1 VTYNGSTYI
10 CYLNGMTAIAPDSGN
25 LSWELFVEQ
34 GNTGPTGDTGPTG
47 STGPTGEAYVNID
60 GGSPTSV
67 YGGITSLDGG
77 ELT

>member
-1 VTYNGSTYI
+1 MSQLKYYNPNTQQ
-10 CYLNGMTAIAPDSGN
+10 
-25 LSWELFVEQ
+25 WEPIVI
-34 GNTGPTGDTGPTG
+34 GATGPTGPTG
-47 STGPTGEAYVNID
+47 SSYVNID